1 MTDEIVLYQP
11 DDTIKLD
18 VRVQDETVWLKLN
31 QIAQL
36 FDRDKSVIS
45 RHIRDIF
52 KENELLREA
61 TVAKNATVQIEGGRE
76 VIRQIEY
83 YNLDVI
89 ISTGYRVKSQ
99 RGVQFRQW
107 ANRILKEYILK
118 GYAVNQKLLHLEERI
133 DKKFHSIENTLADH
147 QEKID
152 FFVRTSLPPV
162 EQVFFEGEF
171 FEARVLLERIIKTAK
186 KLSCID
192 RLTLSPEVVL
202 NYVT

>member
-1 MTDEIVLYQP
+1 M
-11 DDTIKLD
+11 
-18 VRVQDETVWLKLN
+18 RVQDETVWLNLN

-45 RHIRDIF
+45 RHI
-52 KENELLREA
+52 
-61 TVAKNATVQIEGGRE
+61 
-76 VIRQIEY
+76 
-83 YNLDVI
+83 
-89 ISTGYRVKSQ
+89 
-99 RGVQFRQW
+99 
-107 ANRILKEYILK
+107 
-118 GYAVNQKLLHLEERI
+118 H
-133 DKKFHSIENTLADH
+133 H